1 MKVSGRMAKA
11 MRRHDFN
18 VRKVINSKRMKNNM
32 KRKRRTIPTLCA
44 AAFCAVV
51 LAAPSAKANSITGSI
66 GFGASGVTVNSANLQ
81 TATDF
86 SVTGPYT
93 DVELGSYAAVPTFT
107 PVTTFNGFVFNP
119 PVASVTP
126 LWTFDL
132 GPVGDQTVYSFD
144 ATSVTS
150 SFNSTLDEWDIGG
163 YGMAMVTGYS
173 ATEGSWNVNLSQ
185 SGESFVFDSSE
196 APLPQGVPDGG
207 STVML
212 LGSAFLGLAVFGRKP
227 IC

>member
-1 MKVSGRMAKA
+1 MAKA

-107 PVTTFNGFVFNP
+107 PVTTFNGFTFNP

-126 LWTFDL
+126 LWSFL
-132 GPVGDQTVYSFD
+132 VGSVTYSFD

-150 SFNSTLDEWDIGG
+150 SFNSSLDEWDIGG
-163 YGMAMVTGYS
+163 QGIAMITGYS
-173 ATEGSWNVNLSQ
+173 ATTGTWNINLSQ

-196 APLPQGVPDGG
+196 AALPQSVPDGG
-207 STVML
+207 SSAVL
-212 LGSAFLGLAVFGRKP
+212 LGSAFLGLAAIGRK
-227 IC
+227 CRC